1 MKNKEITL
9 KGKGFI
15 LRPYKKE
22 DFISLVKNAGNK
34 TIFRNFITNSISL
47 NIMKESK
54 NFINA
59 SIVEKANKHSQNDFV
74 IDVGGLAVGVI
85 GGYFKKNNEPLIFT
99 FGYWL
104 GEKYWNKGIISES
117 IKIYK
122 NYLFKTIKGLQRVE
136 AVVFTWNDA
145 SKKVLLKN
153 GFKLEGIL
161 RKNRKYRGKLIDEY
175 MFSKLRNEK

>member
-1 MKNKEITL
+1 MKKEIIL
-9 KGKGFI
+9 KGKEFI

-22 DFISLVKNAGNK
+22 DFLSLVKNAGNK
-34 TIFRNFITNSISL
+34 TIFKNFITNSISL
-47 NIMKESK
+47 NIEKEAK

-59 SIVEKANKHSQNDFV
+59 SIVEKANNNSHNDFV
-74 IDVGGLAVGVI
+74 INVDGLAVGVI

-104 GEKYWNKGIISES
+104 GEKYWNRGIISES
-117 IKIYK
+117 IKLYT
-122 NYLFKTIKGLQRVE
+122 NYLFKTTKDLQRIE
-136 AVVFTWNDA
+136 ASVFIWNDA
-145 SKKVLLKN
+145 SKKVLEKN

-175 MFSKLRNEK
+175 IFSKLRNESR